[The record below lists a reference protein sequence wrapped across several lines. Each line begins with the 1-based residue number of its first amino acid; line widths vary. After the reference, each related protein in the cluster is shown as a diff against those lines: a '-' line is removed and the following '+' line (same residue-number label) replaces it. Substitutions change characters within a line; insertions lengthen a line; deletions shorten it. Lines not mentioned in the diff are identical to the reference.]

1 MKRGIWVEALRL
13 LPRPRDNGSAE
24 PSADC
29 PETLQWFRDPLSHP
43 DLKTMSVT
51 QLADLP
57 FEPRRFSRE

>member
-13 LPRPRDNGSAE
+13 LPKPRENGSAG
-24 PSADC
+24 SGSDC

-57 FEPRRFSRE
+57 FEPRRCSRE